1 MTESSKSPV
10 DDPRIRAALLA
21 AGLLATCLLV
31 YWPGLGGPFI
41 FDDFNN
47 IVRNNFLRKGITD
60 FAGLV
65 QAVFS
70 TESGPTGRPV
80 AMLTFALNAILA
92 GGTANPFPFK
102 LTNLFIHWINSVLV
116 FIFTYQL
123 IRAVRVENQDSLH
136 PPTLYQDKSSHL
148 LIALAVSLFWAV
160 SPIQLTSV
168 LYVVQR
174 MASLSTTFILISLTS
189 YLYGR
194 RLMNRGRIALSWLVF
209 VPLVS
214 GLLGIYTKENAVL
227 LILFLPLIEFTVFP
241 SNPVLR
247 WWPSFYRKHRR
258 WLIASLVLVAILA
271 LAIAVNYVSP
281 GYRSRPFTLSERL
294 MTEARILVFYVSL
307 ILLPRTDKFGVY
319 HDDIALSR
327 SLTDPWSTLPAIMLL
342 LGSIVFAIASRKR
355 WPLASFGI
363 LFFLAGHL
371 LESTLI
377 PLELAHEHRNYL
389 PSLGIILALS
399 QVPFS
404 LHGRRMRQI
413 VVGVYAILVLASAS
427 ITFIRA
433 DQWSNI
439 RTLITYEAIHHPKSA
454 RAQIELSGM
463 LGHFGKTEAAI
474 EAARTAASLAPDEPG
489 YLIELQILAA
499 MQGQPDPATDER
511 IVELLSSKPATAF
524 MQAQLQSGLQCIKTG
539 KCPSLYPSFKRWL
552 TTLIQRKQSGKNASL
567 YTYILGSVYYFR
579 GDTQAAIPML
589 ELSAQQDPAYPHPLF
604 LLAVIYIKDGNI
616 EQAER
621 IHARIDKLTRTS
633 KLKWTA
639 EFAAFTRDLE
649 FLKSSSRVVPA
660 KK

>member
-1 MTESSKSPV
+1 LTELRKSPV

-21 AGLLATCLLV
+21 TGLLAICLLI

-60 FAGLV
+60 LASLV
-65 QAVFS
+65 QAVSS

-80 AMLTFALNAILA
+80 AMFTFALNAIFA
-92 GGTANPFPFK
+92 GGTANPLPFK
-102 LTNLFIHWINSVLV
+102 LTNLFIHWVNSILV
-116 FIFTYQL
+116 FIFTCQL
-123 IRAVRVENQDSLH
+123 IRAIQTENQDSANL
-136 PPTLYQDKSSHL
+136 PTLRQVHSRHL

-174 MASLSTTFILISLTS
+174 MASLSTTFVLISLAS

-194 RLMNRGRIALSWLVF
+194 RLMNGGRIALPWLVL
-209 VPLVS
+209 VPIVS

-227 LILFLPLIEFTVFP
+227 LILFLPLIEFTIFP

-247 WWPSFYRKHRR
+247 WWPSFYRKHRN
-258 WLIASLVLVAILA
+258 WVLAAFVLFAILVIVI
-271 LAIAVNYVSP
+271 AIDYVSP
-281 GYRSRPFTLSERL
+281 GYRSRPFTLAERL
-294 MTEARILVFYVSL
+294 MTEARIIVFYVSL
-307 ILLPRTDKFGVY
+307 ILLPRTDEFGVY

-342 LGSIVFAIASRKR
+342 LGSIVFAIVFRKR

-363 LFFLAGHL
+363 LFFLAGHM

-389 PSLGIILALS
+389 PSLGIMLALA
-399 QVPFS
+399 QVPLS
-404 LHGRRMRQI
+404 LRERRMRQI
-413 VVGVYAILVLASAS
+413 VAGVYAILLLTSAS

-433 DQWSNI
+433 DQWRNI

-463 LGHFGKTEAAI
+463 LGHFGKTDAAI
-474 EAARTAASLAPDEPG
+474 EAARTAASLAPNEPG

-499 MQGQPDPATDER
+499 LQGQPDSALDER

-524 MQAQLQSGLQCIKTG
+524 MQQQLQSGLRCIKSG
-539 KCPSLYPSFKRWL
+539 ECPSLYPSFKRWL
-552 TTLIQRKQSGKNASL
+552 TTLIQRKQSGKNASF
-567 YTYILGSVYYFR
+567 YTYILGSVDYFR
-579 GDTQAAIPML
+579 GDVQAAIPML
-589 ELSAQQDPAYPHPLF
+589 ELSTQQDPAYPHPLF
-604 LLAVIYIKDGNI
+604 LLAVIYIKNGDI

-621 IHARIDKLTRTS
+621 IHARINKLNRTS

-649 FLKSSSRVVPA
+649 FLKSSSSVAPA